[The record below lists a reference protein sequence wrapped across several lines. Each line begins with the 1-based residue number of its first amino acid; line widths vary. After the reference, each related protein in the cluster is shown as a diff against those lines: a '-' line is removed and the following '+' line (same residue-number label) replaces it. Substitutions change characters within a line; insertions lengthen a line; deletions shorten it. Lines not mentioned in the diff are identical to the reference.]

1 MLKTSMVVAGIALAL
16 AVAASAAE
24 SDSRSEL
31 RARFSTSAP
40 SAATGLS
47 LRVFYKHP
55 SDPAAKPPPLL
66 SARFELPQGTRIDT
80 GAVPA
85 CHATDEELRAL
96 GREACPAQSRVGD
109 GTFTAVTGFGP
120 PTDPVVADVTLY
132 NGGDEI
138 IELVTF
144 KDSEAVA
151 GYDRLKIRGH
161 SLVVEKAPAT
171 PGGPPEGRTV
181 PREIAVSFPVA
192 SPESAARSSIGRHRT
207 EVPSSRLSPRRRR
220 APRVARG

>member
-1 MLKTSMVVAGIALAL
+1 M
-16 AVAASAAE
+16 
-24 SDSRSEL
+24 
-31 RARFSTSAP
+31 
-40 SAATGLS
+40 
-47 LRVFYKHP
+47 RVFYKHP

-96 GREACPAQSRVGD
+96 GRDACPAQSRVGD

-171 PGGPPEGRTV
+171 PGGPQRDEPCR
-181 PREIAVSFPVA
+181 
-192 SPESAARSSIGRHRT
+192 ARSRCRF
-207 EVPSSRLSPRRRR
+207 PSPAPEERSPIVDRPRAPDPSVGPPSRSSPRRRR
-220 APRVARG
+220 APRAARG